1 MVSFGD
7 LLARE
12 RSVVNPREL
21 SPSASCGTVGAA
33 LETESGD
40 VFLGVC
46 VDMSSSVGFC
56 AEHAAAGAMLR
67 LGTMSWCAWWQ

>member
-7 LLARE
+7 LLARA

-67 LGTMSWCAWWQ
+67 LGTMSWYAWWQ